1 MKKLLIAVMINLL
14 LLNIVLAEDK
24 WEYKVYKAHMDMT
37 NFDLSINLNDFG
49 KAGWELITVNP
60 MSARWDFSKVFIFK
74 RKIEAEEAKTKEASI
89 LVQEAKKQ
97 TEAAEAL
104 RKAEEAKTKLAEIKR
119 KVEEARTKEAEILAK
134 EAEEKRIEEVLK
146 AKDAVKEAEI
156 LAEEKAREAELLVK
170 EAEILAKEAV
180 KEAEEKRKLEEA
192 KAKETVK
199 EAEEKRKLEEAK
211 TKEAEEKRKLEE
223 EKAKLAEKEKEEAQ
237 RLAEEERIKLDE
249 LEAERTA
256 QQLAYEN
263 KQYNRLLTEEIQA
276 EQDQERLR
284 KIQDQLTTLTSAY
297 KLNIAARIKSFW
309 RYQGAED
316 DWTAEV
322 YVIQDRDGTVVAV
335 DVRKANVD
343 DSSKAKAFKD
353 SIRRAVYKASP
364 LPGAPDE
371 AVFDEE
377 IIFKFRV
384 N

>member
-192 KAKETVK
+192 K
-199 EAEEKRKLEEAK
+199 

>member
-74 RKIEAEEAKTKEASI
+74 RKIEAEEEKTSE
-89 LVQEAKKQ
+89 
-97 TEAAEAL
+97 AEAL